1 MRSKL
6 RIRIATVSGVVLVAG
21 AIGMGVAVADAS
33 PAPTVQHSVSASV
46 WQDEATEG
54 GRPTQQ
60 EIAALFDEWNA
71 ALATG
76 NPEKVADLYA
86 PGAVLLPT
94 LSPQI
99 RTTRAGIVDYFAH
112 LLPSKPQAVI
122 TQEIITVLD
131 RDDAINTGL
140 YTFTLTQNG
149 VQQQVPARY
158 TFVYQRIDGAWLIVN
173 HHSSVLPEG
182 STS

>member
-21 AIGMGVAVADAS
+21 AVGTGVAVADAS
-33 PAPTVQHSVSASV
+33 PPTFQHSVTASA

-54 GRPTQQ
+54 GRPTQE

-86 PGAVLLPT
+86 PDAVLLPT

-112 LLPSKPQAVI
+112 LLPSKPQAEI

-131 RDDAINTGL
+131 QDDALNTGL

-158 TFVYQRIDGAWLIVN
+158 TFVYQRIDGVWLIVN

>member
-46 WQDEATEG
+46 WQDEAIKG
-54 GRPTQQ
+54 GRPTQE

-112 LLPSKPQAVI
+112 LLPSEPQAVI

-158 TFVYQRIDGAWLIVN
+158 TFVYQRIDGVWLIVN
-173 HHSSVLPEG
+173 HHSSVVPEG

>member
-1 MRSKL
+1 MMRSRL
-6 RIRIATVSGVVLVAG
+6 RIRVATVSGVVLLAG
-21 AIGMGVAVADAS
+21 GIGVGVTTADAA
-33 PAPTVQHSVSASV
+33 PAPTVQHSVTASA
-46 WQDEATEG
+46 WQDEAAEA
-54 GRPTQQ
+54 RPTEQQ
-60 EIAALFDEWNA
+60 IAALFDQWNA

-76 NPEKVADLYA
+76 DPEKVADLYA
-86 PGAVLLPT
+86 PDAVLLPT

-112 LLPSKPQAVI
+112 LLPSNPQAVI

-131 RDDAINTGL
+131 RNNAINTGL
-140 YTFTLTQNG
+140 YTFTLTENG

-158 TFVYQRIDGAWLIVN
+158 TFVYRRTNGEWLIVN
-173 HHSSVLPEG
+173 HHSSVVPEG

>member
-1 MRSKL
+1 MHSNLRMRV
-6 RIRIATVSGVVLVAG
+6 ATVSGGLLVAG
-21 AIGMGVAVADAS
+21 AIGAGVAAADAP
-33 PAPTVQHSVSASV
+33 PAPAVQHSVTASA

-60 EIAALFDEWNA
+60 PIAALFDEWNA
-71 ALATG
+71 ALATR

-86 PGAVLLPT
+86 ADAVLLPT

-112 LLPSKPQAVI
+112 LLPSNPPAVI
-122 TQEIITVLD
+122 TQEIITILD
-131 RDDAINTGL
+131 RNDAINTGL
-140 YTFTLTQNG
+140 YTFTLTENG

-158 TFVYQRIDGAWLIVN
+158 TLSTSGTNGEWLIVN
-173 HHSSVLPEG
+173 HHSSVVPA
-182 STS
+182 S